1 MNKEGEQRFTGWIE
15 KKNKGLQDE
24 LRRKTKVYIMNRKGE
39 LRLTD
44 WIEKDEIRFT
54 GWIEKEIKGLQ
65 DE

>member
-1 MNKEGEQRFTGWIE
+1 
-15 KKNKGLQDE
+15 
-24 LRRKTKVYIMNRKGE
+24 MNRKGE